1 VNNCKSTGI
10 LKMPKIGGWKEFVN
24 WKCNYKY
31 TMNLEN
37 EHKKYHL
44 GKCKSEIFYTNNFIN

>member
-1 VNNCKSTGI
+1 
-10 LKMPKIGGWKEFVN
+10 MPKIGGWKEFVN